1 MAFISLVKYG
11 FVAGKQT
18 FVPLWEL
25 KTKSSKGFQSTKW
38 LAILYFGINYHRQL
52 L

>member
-25 KTKSSKGFQSTKW
+25 KTKPSKGFQSTKW
-38 LAILYFGINYHRQL
+38 LRHFVLWYQL
-52 L
+52 